1 VVVGSA
7 VGAVAGA
14 LGGSAAGAAVNT
26 DQAKA
31 DAEDRQSTK

>member
-1 VVVGSA
+1 VVGSA

-26 DQAKA
+26 DQVKA